1 MSIKK
6 FFIPIF
12 LVLVT
17 IIGSITFLFKKFS
30 QPSLDN
36 NLSDQQNFDQSDTNP
51 NQFQKLSL
59 LPTRCIGCGK
69 CARFDSSHFQMDS
82 VTNKAIIISSTN
94 LDSKNL
100 IIAINN
106 CPTQTIVLES

>member
-6 FFIPIF
+6 IFIPIF

-36 NLSDQQNFDQSDTNP
+36 NLSDQQNFDQSYINP
-51 NQFQKLSL
+51 NQLQKLSL

-82 VTNKAIIISSTN
+82 VINKAIIISSTN

-100 IIAINN
+100 TIAINN
-106 CPTQTIVLES
+106 CPTQAIVLE